1 MRKYSQKR
9 LSQFIIFQQFK
20 GKKLR
25 ISVPATSANLG
36 PGFDTLGIAL
46 KIKNQVSIKPAKFH
60 SVSLKGEG
68 SNNPVLKDNNMF
80 IAIFNDFY
88 HNLAGKKRSF
98 RFEFENQIP
107 LSRGLGSSSAVI
119 VSAIAS
125 AYAIEG
131 IELSKEKLLNLA
143 LAYESHP
150 DNITPAVM
158 GGFTVATVK
167 DNEVQFIKK
176 SIPKSLSAVVVVPNR
191 PISTQLSRKTL
202 PFKYSKED
210 ASFNI
215 AHSSLLTAAFFT
227 ENWDMLKEASMDLF
241 HQKYRMKQM
250 PELFE
255 VQKTA
260 LKAGSLMST
269 LSGSGSTLFSMVH
282 FEDAKRVEKELRA
295 KFPHFKVFISGFDN
309 QGIKIDL

>member
-1 MRKYSQKR
+1 M
-9 LSQFIIFQQFK
+9 
-20 GKKLR
+20 R

-36 PGFDTLGIAL
+36 PGFDTLGLAISL
-46 KIKNQVSIKPAKFH
+46 HNQVIIKPSKFH

-88 HNLAGKKRSF
+88 HNLSQKKRHF
-98 RFEFENQIP
+98 RFEFHNEIP

-131 IELSKEKLLNLA
+131 IEISKEKLLNLA
-143 LAYESHP
+143 LAYENHP

-158 GGFTVATVK
+158 GGFNVATVQ
-167 DNEVQFIKK
+167 DNEVRYIKK
-176 SIPKSLSAVVVVPNR
+176 DMPNSLKAIVVIPNR
-191 PISTQLSRKTL
+191 PMSTQLSRKAL
-202 PFKYSKED
+202 PYKYSKED
-210 ASFNI
+210 TIFNI
-215 AHSSLLTAAFFT
+215 SHSSLLTAAFIN
-227 ENWDMLKEASMDLF
+227 EDWKMLKTASLDKV

-250 PELFE
+250 PELFD

-260 LKAGSLMST
+260 LKNGALMST
-269 LSGSGSTLFSMVH
+269 LSGSGSTLFSIC
-282 FEDAKRVEKELRA
+282 FNQDAPRVEKELKKR
-295 KFPHFKVFISGFDN
+295 FPHFRVLTRNFDN
-309 QGIKIDL
+309 AGVTVED

>member
-1 MRKYSQKR
+1 
-9 LSQFIIFQQFK
+9 
-20 GKKLR
+20 LR

-36 PGFDTLGIAL
+36 PGFDTLGLAISL
-46 KIKNQVSIKPAKFH
+46 HNQVTIRPSKFH
-60 SVSLKGEG
+60 SVSLRGEG

-88 HNLAGKKRSF
+88 HNLSRKKRHF
-98 RFEFENQIP
+98 RFEFTNEVP

-131 IELSKEKLLNLA
+131 IKLDKQKLLNLA
-143 LAYESHP
+143 LAYENHP

-158 GGFTVATVK
+158 GGFNVATVQ
-167 DNEVQFIKK
+167 DNEVKFIRKTL
-176 SIPKSLSAVVVVPNR
+176 PKSLKAIVVIPNR
-191 PISTQLSRKTL
+191 PISTQLARKAL

-210 ASFNI
+210 TIFNI
-215 AHSSLLTAAFFT
+215 SHSSLLTAAFMT
-227 ENWDMLKEASMDLF
+227 ENWDMLRTASLDKV

-250 PELFE
+250 PELFD

-260 LKAGSLMST
+260 LKHGALMST
-269 LSGSGSTLFSMVH
+269 LSGSGSTLFSMCLR
-282 FEDAKRVEKELRA
+282 EDCQRIESELKKR
-295 KFPHFKVFISGFDN
+295 FPHFKVLSRNSDN
-309 QGIKIDL
+309 DGVRVED